1 MKSYC
6 KKIGKKYEPFI
17 LFWNLLTIITL
28 NYFLNIIGI
37 SIYIY
42 CDKKFRGKY
51 LKGFILNS
59 LLTGIICFLI
69 DLIIFFPTMF
79 ILGFDASG
87 HFGAEKA
94 TLIIWGAC
102 LLVTCVHIFYSCT
115 SAKIYREQKNLCHEE
130 EGEI

>member
-69 DLIIFFPTMF
+69 ESYNIFSYYVY
-79 ILGFDASG
+79 IRIDDSG

-102 LLVTCVHIFYSCT
+102 LLVTCVHI
-115 SAKIYREQKNLCHEE
+115 L
-130 EGEI
+130 